1 MATGISAKE
10 TTASEPLAIIG
21 FAFKFPSGVTDSETL
36 WKVMING
43 EDCLVDVPE
52 DRFNMDAFRD
62 TGSGS
67 SGSVSSKPKG
77 YFINDNIAAFDAPF
91 FSITAEE
98 AGAMDPQQR
107 VLLETTYHAIENAGL
122 TMNELS
128 GSRTS
133 VHVGCLSQDYGLI
146 NSKDPEAAPK
156 YTITGTELSMIPNR
170 LSWFFNLKGPSLA
183 VDTACSSSLV
193 ALDLACQLLRS
204 GETDIGIVAGTN
216 LMHMPDFFVY
226 LDNMGF
232 LSPNSRCHSFDSRA
246 NGYARAEGS
255 AVLLIKRVSDAIRD
269 GNTIRAVIRASG
281 SNSDGYTSGITQPNG
296 DSQLALIRETYQKA
310 GLSMQP
316 TRYCEAHGT
325 GTALGDPIESHAIGA
340 AFRTARSPDDMLYM
354 GAAKAS
360 MGHMEAASG
369 MSGIIRAVL
378 VLENGIIPPI
388 ADLVR
393 LNPAI
398 DDIYY
403 RLKFPTEAAPWPSEG
418 LRRASLNS
426 FGFGGTNAHAVIDDA
441 YNFLAERGLKA
452 NHNTIKSPL
461 LVIRNHTVPTGRMDS
476 HEMVNTK
483 IPQQMKINEH
493 QVNGSSH
500 TQGPLGAKQ
509 PQSPPS
515 HTDLRP
521 YLLLISAADR
531 DGVKRIGESYHKYFT
546 DPAHDPSSTPDV
558 CRRLAYTL
566 EKCRSSLPWRAYAV
580 IDSPQSLKSIE
591 PSVPRRPLKD
601 PRAAFVFTGQGA
613 QYPKMGIELMRY
625 PAFAQ
630 SIKRSAK
637 CLISFGCD
645 WDLVEELTKEG
656 PSSRVNDPAISQPL
670 SSAIQIALVDLLDR
684 CNLKPAVVIG
694 HSSGEVAAAYC
705 KGAISQK
712 SAMKIAYF
720 RGMGGA
726 AASTNPDMNG
736 TMMAVGLG
744 EAEMSYILQDLST
757 AKGYHDIHIGCINS
771 PKSVTVAGDA
781 EQIDSLKTVLDE
793 KGIFARRL
801 KISCAYHSPHMIP
814 IAKEYL
820 PLVESLDVRDGYEN
834 HDSIPMISYLTGEN
848 VSGERLRELDYW
860 MANMYSAV
868 NFTKSTAQIDQLAS
882 ISKKRKRLD
891 LCHRNGILI
900 TNILEVGPHSALR
913 GPLREIMKEFQFAQD
928 IQYESTLVRG
938 KSASDSFLRA
948 IGGLQCSGFHPDIS
962 YLNSSLDPGSGGDFQ
977 NTDIQYSTARLID
990 LPAYPFSHSH
1000 TYWKENQRS
1009 KNERFRRKPNELLG
1023 TPTPDWHPLCAI
1035 WRNFLTR
1042 SKSEWIEDYNIGNA
1056 VAYPAAGMLATA
1068 IEAMNQ
1074 YARGTLSVEPLAFCF
1089 KDVEFLATMHV
1100 PEPPAELETQIH
1112 LRAFGE
1118 NQLRKDLEGSP
1129 ILPRPNAWFEFSIFS
1144 CEADQ
1149 WKMNCKG
1156 LIRAEFDSNSYEGS
1170 STKNKHSSAKNFPT
1184 DQFYSIIGKA
1194 GYTLGPS
1201 FQRIG
1206 QLQWTVPEEVRA
1218 MVNVYQYESDP
1229 SSQLKR
1235 VSRAVDRMHII
1246 HPVTLDAILQ
1256 VTLASIIRE
1265 TPKSVPAFMPTK
1277 LERLWLSTA
1286 GFNCP
1291 NSHISVAARL
1301 NFYGY
1306 HGTKHSVSVTDSQ
1319 NDVKLE
1325 ITGYEMARVSSE
1337 ENNSALMISPAE
1349 LHTCWKF
1356 NWTVLTPITS
1366 GIKSGIGHATQ
1377 DRQLLCNGVDLGS
1390 VEVHVYDPSP
1400 AVTELATALQ
1410 SVFESNKQICQI
1422 IDSMRVADFDSSANL
1437 KIILWDV
1444 DKQSILANLN
1454 KDNLSFVQKTL
1465 KGSNRILWIQ
1475 TERAFSSLFP
1485 SNHLINGLSRVVSQE
1500 QNMASF
1506 ATLSTISTD
1515 TPGQVEAIS
1524 RVYWALIS
1532 ERDGLNMPQKF
1543 RETAE
1548 GDIEFCQL
1556 SEDRVLTQKVQS
1568 AQVGSIPTTISWD
1581 INTPLKITI
1590 GSPVPRLPSADKGR
1604 RGEATPPSA
1613 TSEHKT
1619 SLLSVLD
1626 TIHFIEDTDSAQ
1638 DALPDNQVEIEVKAV
1653 GMSFNDYLV
1662 ASGVLKEENLG
1673 SEVAGVV
1680 TRIGRDADGHG
1691 LVPGSRVCGLSTD
1704 GYRTLFRNQ
1713 AQHFSIIPEALTFAE
1728 AASIPLNFVT
1738 AWHSLRHVARL
1749 KAGESVLIHSG
1760 AGGTGQAAIQIAKYL
1775 GAARIFTTVGIDE
1788 KREILTTRYGIPSDH
1803 IFSSRGV
1810 DSKFVKDVMRLTEGY
1825 GVDVVLGSLSG
1836 EIISN
1841 SWECIAPFGR
1851 FVEVGK
1857 QNIQNGLAGAISMTR
1872 FEKNC
1877 SYNVVDINYMFLKR
1891 PEQVTELV
1899 NEVLR
1904 LFEQA
1909 SLQIV
1914 NQIHRFDISNVKD
1927 AFELMESGKSSG
1939 KIIVEMGP
1947 ASQVE
1952 ASLTQKQSSSLTANA
1967 SYVISGCFGD
1977 HDLGSEIARWMAER
1991 GAKYLI
1997 LLPESGSHPDS
2008 VPLRADLEAMG
2019 VHCIIPSCDIS
2030 NHESLKE
2037 TLESLARTAPRIR
2050 GCIHANDSMIPS
2062 DALFSNTTHAEW
2074 NNEITCKVSGSWN
2087 LHSLLPEE
2095 LDFFVLLS
2103 SVAGIIGSR
2112 SQGASAAADTY
2123 MDALAQHRISHG
2135 LKAVSL
2141 HIGPFDI
2148 DGYLGLNSNPNSRTG
2163 GPGDHLHAKRTML
2176 AQNTDTYI
2184 PVQRSELHAL
2194 LDHYCDDNL
2203 PLLQP
2208 DEVQTILGLRL
2219 LHTDPQLDSF
2229 GTEWGKNPMFQELRR
2244 LTEMT
2249 ASRGKGSGGQDDT
2262 SRFSVARS
2270 DKEAAEIVL
2279 AALTRRLA
2287 STIAGMD
2294 PEDIDQNKAVHTYGV
2309 DSLQTTELR
2318 NWFLKYFRSDVPVF
2332 EILGAP
2338 SLSSLAHTVVRRS
2351 DRRVKK

>member
-1 MATGISAKE
+1 MATGIYAKE

-67 SGSVSSKPKG
+67 NGSVSSKPKG

-98 AGAMDPQQR
+98 TGAMDPQQR

-216 LMHMPDFFVY
+216 LMHMPDF
-226 LDNMGF
+226 
-232 LSPNSRCHSFDSRA
+232 SFIWTIWVFSLQTVDAIASIR
-246 NGYARAEGS
+246 GRT
-255 AVLLIKRVSDAIRD
+255 DAIRD

-310 GLSMQP
+310 GLSVQP

-340 AFRTARSPDDMLYM
+340 AFRTARSPDGLLYM

-360 MGHMEAASG
+360 MGHMGAASG

-388 ADLVR
+388 ADLVQ

-403 RLKFPTEAAPWPSEG
+403 RLKFPTEASPWPSEG

-521 YLLLISAADR
+521 YLLLISATDR

-601 PRAAFVFTGQGA
+601 PRTAFVFTGQGA
-613 QYPKMGIELMRY
+613 QYPRMGIELMRY

-637 CLISFGCD
+637 CLIIFGCD

-781 EQIDSLKTVLDE
+781 EEIDSLKTVLDE

-860 MANMYSAV
+860 MANMYSAA
-868 NFTKSTAQIDQLAS
+868 NFTKSAAQIDQLAS
-882 ISKKRKRLD
+882 ISKKRKKTRPLPPEWYSNYKYLGSWATQCLTRPSSRD
-891 LCHRNGILI
+891 NEGVSVCPRYSIRVNFSPRQIGIGFI
-900 TNILEVGPHSALR
+900 SSSNMWP
-913 GPLREIMKEFQFAQD
+913 
-928 IQYESTLVRG
+928 
-938 KSASDSFLRA
+938 
-948 IGGLQCSGFHPDIS
+948 QCSGFHPDIS

-1023 TPTPDWHPLCAI
+1023 TPTPVCHPLCAI

-1056 VAYPAAGMLATA
+1056 VAYLAAGMLATA

-1144 CEADQ
+1144 CEAGQ

-1229 SSQLKR
+1229 
-1235 VSRAVDRMHII
+1235 M
-1246 HPVTLDAILQ
+1246 TLDAILQ

-1306 HGTKHSVSVTDSQ
+1306 HGTKHLVSVTDSQ

-1349 LHTCWKF
+1349 FHTCWKF
-1356 NWTVLTPITS
+1356 NWTVLTPT
-1366 GIKSGIGHATQ
+1366 T
-1377 DRQLLCNGVDLGS
+1377 NLGS

-1422 IDSMRVADFDSSANL
+1422 IDSMRLADFDSSANL

-1568 AQVGSIPTTISWD
+1568 AQVG
-1581 INTPLKITI
+1581 
-1590 GSPVPRLPSADKGR
+1590 ADKGR

-1713 AQHFSIIPEALTFAE
+1713 AQHVSIIPEALTFAE
-1728 AASIPLNFVT
+1728 AASIPLNFIT

-1997 LLPESGSHPDS
+1997 LLFESGSHPDS

-2050 GCIHANDSMIPS
+2050 GCIHTSDSMIPS
-2062 DALFSNTTHAEW
+2062 DALFSNTTHAGW

-2148 DGYLGLNSNPNSRTG
+2148 DRYLGLNSNPNSRTG